1 MRAGLSRQKSDRECA
16 TRQLRQS
23 GPGSVVGSAC
33 CRSQRETA
41 CVARSGN
48 EGCQLCNAL
57 CLRTT
62 ARISNRCLDRE
73 GFEATVF
80 SAEEK
85 NHGTAVARIFG
96 NIFWRTRRL
105 RAAILVSSRANR
117 FSKIHNGEELRRW
130 RRRALA
136 PKNTPFTARGRAVP
150 IPCPARRK
158 QAPSGSTSCVRK
170 ANGPVSQVVSTPG
183 LRYCSSLKLRK

>member
-1 MRAGLSRQKSDRECA
+1 MRAGLSRPEPAYDGG

-23 GPGSVVGSAC
+23 GHGSVVGSARS
-33 CRSQRETA
+33 RSQSETVR
-41 CVARSGN
+41 VARRGN

-62 ARISNRCLDRE
+62 ARISNRRLDRE
-73 GFEATVF
+73 GFETTVF

-96 NIFWRTRRL
+96 NVFWRPRRL
-105 RAAILVSSRANR
+105 RAAILVSSRADG
-117 FSKIHNGEELRRW
+117 FSKIQNGKALRRW

-136 PKNTPFTARGRAVP
+136 PKNTPCTARGRAVP
-150 IPCPARRK
+150 APCPYRRK
-158 QAPSGSTSCVRK
+158 QAPSGSTSRIRK
-170 ANGPVSQVVSTPG
+170 ANGPVSQVVSIPG
-183 LRYCSSLKLRK
+183 L